1 MPERRRQ
8 RQADGEW
15 LTPPVPPVDLAPDKA
30 GGTSM
35 TRLELYNAPQ
45 STCSQRVRFVLHA
58 KGLAFRDHRLDLF
71 TGDQLKPDYLRLNP
85 NGLVPTL
92 VHDGTPVIES
102 SVIMEYL
109 EEVFSDGRSF
119 VPAAPVER
127 ARMRA
132 LMRFIDEVPTPAV
145 RVPSYNLAFL
155 PHFQGMSD
163 EAFEALADSKPLRR
177 EFLLKM
183 GRTGFPEADMDEAL
197 GRLRRSVRR
206 IADELRA
213 SGGPWLLGPRLTL
226 ADIAIMP
233 VIVRMA
239 DIRLGH
245 LWAER
250 PQVAAWLEH
259 IRADPAFAPTY
270 YPGALLTE
278 KYPHLRAQL
287 EAESAS

>member
-1 MPERRRQ
+1 M
-8 RQADGEW
+8 A
-15 LTPPVPPVDLAPDKA
+15 
-30 GGTSM
+30 
-35 TRLELYNAPQ
+35 RLELYNAPQ

-58 KGLAFRDHRLDLF
+58 KGLAFEDHRLDLF
-71 TGDQLKPDYLRLNP
+71 TGDQLRPDYLKLNP

-92 VHDGTPVIES
+92 VHDGAPVIDS

-109 EEVFSDGRSF
+109 EEVFPDGRTF
-119 VPAAPVER
+119 VPADPLGR

-155 PHFQGMSD
+155 PHFQSMSE
-163 EAFEALADSKPLRR
+163 EAFVALADSKPLRR

-183 GRTGFPEADMDEAL
+183 GRSGFPDSEMKEAL
-197 GRLRRSVRR
+197 ERLRRAVARMDDEIRR
-206 IADELRA
+206 
-213 SGGPWLLGPRLTL
+213 SGGPWLLGKRLSL

-233 VIVRMA
+233 VMVRM
-239 DIRLGH
+239 DDLR
-245 LWAER
+245 
-250 PQVAAWLEH
+250 LEH
-259 IRADPAFAPTY
+259 MWSDKPAIARWFEGIQADAAFRPTY

-287 EAESAS
+287 AR